1 MSRSEFTIRGLV
13 NSCLFINRK
22 SIAKIMSPEQI
33 TLANELATLDAE
45 AMKSIAMAIAAGF
58 GVLGPGIGIG
68 ILVSRALQ
76 AIGRNPEASAK
87 IQGTMIL
94 GIVFVE
100 ALAIFALVVAFII
113 KFA

>member
-1 MSRSEFTIRGLV
+1 MEFALQA
-13 NSCLFINRK
+13 SQLSAD
-22 SIAKIMSPEQI
+22 SIKA
-33 TLANELATLDAE
+33 
-45 AMKSIAMAIAAGF
+45 IAMALAAGI

-68 ILVSRALQ
+68 ILVSRALE
-76 AIGRNPEASAK
+76 AIGRNPEASGK
-87 IQGTMIL
+87 IQSTMIL